1 MSGFDLFAY
10 LGITE
15 RDLIKSIIASRFFVD
30 FGIVQAVSADKT
42 QVDVKHAIQPKLFG
56 TQLQTTVT
64 KGVELL
70 WPASAAMAIQW
81 DIAAGDTVLIVGLK
95 DFVKTVNVS
104 SPAPTDVGL
113 HYTQETMKA
122 IPMGEYGTPAQ
133 VTINGSGGLLQIKT
147 AAASLYTIIQNL
159 IQGIQGATIVC
170 PPGGGTVYLTDVT
183 TKISQSLIQL
193 GQLLKA

>member
-1 MSGFDLFAY
+1 
-10 LGITE
+10 
-15 RDLIKSIIASRFFVD
+15 
-30 FGIVQAVSADKT
+30 
-42 QVDVKHAIQPKLFG
+42 
-56 TQLQTTVT
+56 
-64 KGVELL
+64 
-70 WPASAAMAIQW
+70 
-81 DIAAGDTVLIVGLK
+81 
-95 DFVKTVNVS
+95 
-104 SPAPTDVGL
+104 
-113 HYTQETMKA
+113 MKA